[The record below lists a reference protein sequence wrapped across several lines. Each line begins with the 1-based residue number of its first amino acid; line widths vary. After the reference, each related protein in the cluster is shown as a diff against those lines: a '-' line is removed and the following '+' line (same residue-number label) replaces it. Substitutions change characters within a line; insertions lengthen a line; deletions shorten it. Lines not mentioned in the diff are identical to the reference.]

1 MSIKDALK
9 ALAQTILDTE
19 EPIPGDSITEVVEHI
34 ADTYEPGEVTV
45 APGSVTETELAAAVV
60 AKLALADSALQSGDI
75 RLPEGTPTNAKAAAV
90 VMTIDGVAVHGEK
103 VEIGDEVF
111 QFAADAD
118 QTVDAGAIAVDI
130 KNYTTKSSGTL
141 TIDTQPNLGDT
152 FAIGPDGK
160 EKEYIIVPAGTA
172 NGEGE
177 IPLGAT
183 LGDSQA
189 NVVAAIN
196 GTDNINT
203 RNPYASAGAFD
214 NDASAI
220 TALAG
225 GTAGDAIKT
234 TSTFATGSNKF
245 GATTLGG
252 GADCV
257 KADAKTA
264 LITAIEAGSAIV
276 GAESGNGDTL
286 TITASETGTAG
297 NNIEISTDM
306 VNGAFAEAATKLAGG
321 SNGTV
326 GEKGQTY
333 FDGTY
338 LYVCVA
344 ANDVTGTN
352 WRQIAL
358 GSAY

>member
-75 RLPEGTPTNAKAAAV
+75 RLPEGTPTNAKAAAA

-103 VEIGDEVF
+103 VQIGDEVY
-111 QFAADAD
+111 QFAADAA
-118 QTVDAGAIAVDI
+118 QTVDEGAIAVDI
-130 KNYTTKSSGTL
+130 ENNTTKSSGTL
-141 TIDTQPNLGDT
+141 TVDTQPSSGDT
-152 FAIGPDGK
+152 MTIGTKEFTFVPD
-160 EKEYIIVPAGTA
+160 GTA
-172 NGEGE
+172 NADGE
-177 IPLGAT
+177 ISIGTGLETAQ
-183 LGDSQA
+183 D
-189 NVVAAIN
+189 NIEAAIN
-196 GTDNINT
+196 GTDGHNAPCDVICGEFDFG
-203 RNPYASAGAFD
+203 ASEAAT
-214 NDASAI
+214 I
-220 TALAG
+220 TARIG
-225 GTAGDAIKT
+225 GVAGDAI
-234 TSTFATGSNKF
+234 ATEEEFTAGTNIFGGMALGS
-245 GATTLGG
+245 
-252 GADCV
+252 GADCA
-257 KADAKTA
+257 KADARTA

-276 GAESGNGDTL
+276 GAESGDGDTL

-297 NNIEISTDM
+297 NDIEISTDM